1 MGIGLCG
8 RGPWRTLR
16 AILSVS
22 AIAVPKPGNKI
33 HCELR
38 LPGQHTERA
47 NDEYYVFPTHPAVFA
62 EKFFNKLIF

>member
-22 AIAVPKPGNKI
+22 AIAVPKAGNKI

-38 LPGQHTERA
+38 LSVNALSEQTTNIMYFLLTRRFLPR
-47 NDEYYVFPTHPAVFA
+47 NSS
-62 EKFFNKLIF
+62 IS